1 MPTLYLHIG
10 HGKTGTSWIQACLR
24 LNREPLAKHG
34 IIYAHGEDWL
44 IDKPNV
50 ITSGNASNLFKS
62 KESFES
68 QLSQNLVKT
77 GESLLFSS
85 EHIFWYFTKTNA
97 VDYLE
102 EIAAKYDFDK
112 ISILLFI
119 RNPISLAVSI
129 WQQRIK
135 RRGHH
140 HVSLSNLH
148 EHPDIGWGDVLSVE
162 YLITCLEKCRNVSLS
177 IRNYSNCSE
186 GLMDEV
192 ASWLEI
198 PVEIFSV
205 QPVNR
210 INRSLTWSEQSF
222 QTSLNKILGQSGRI
236 FSDPLCEKLPDML
249 PDKILPSLEV
259 QEAIWLALSETI
271 NRLNLIIPEKH
282 RYQCD
287 IQNPEPLPEILT
299 FNQHQ
304 IEIMAE
310 SLGNEIL
317 SLRKQ
322 IENLNKTISMLK
334 DENAALKTR
343 LEHPFEG
350 INIHRLFTQILKQI
364 GMSIS
369 KLFENN
375 IIKK

>member
-24 LNREPLAKHG
+24 LNRESLSKHG

-50 ITSGNASNLFKS
+50 ITSGNASNLFES
-62 KESFES
+62 KEYFES

-102 EIAAKYDFDK
+102 EIAAKYNFDK

-210 INRSLTWSEQSF
+210 INRSLT
-222 QTSLNKILGQSGRI
+222 
-236 FSDPLCEKLPDML
+236 
-249 PDKILPSLEV
+249 
-259 QEAIWLALSETI
+259 
-271 NRLNLIIPEKH
+271 
-282 RYQCD
+282 
-287 IQNPEPLPEILT
+287 
-299 FNQHQ
+299 
-304 IEIMAE
+304 
-310 SLGNEIL
+310 
-317 SLRKQ
+317 
-322 IENLNKTISMLK
+322 
-334 DENAALKTR
+334 
-343 LEHPFEG
+343 
-350 INIHRLFTQILKQI
+350 
-364 GMSIS
+364 
-369 KLFENN
+369 
-375 IIKK
+375 